1 MAAFGIVPDEPKQAL
16 RVRRFFMAAG
26 TAALFVLMLAAG
38 AAADLVPGEAALRTA
53 AAVAGLLGIFYAVFR
68 SGANRRFPDP
78 SLTFEQCAAAIV
90 TVAWVL
96 YQADRVRPLGAL
108 FYLVAMLF
116 GVFRLDT
123 RRMLVLAALALAAHG
138 MVLWLVGV
146 RRFATDHALE
156 LGQFAA
162 LAVLLPWFAV
172 MGGYVNGLRVRLSE
186 SNRQLQAAIGRIEEI
201 AIRDELTGAYNRR
214 FLMETLGREAAR
226 AARLSK
232 PLGLCLFDLDH
243 FKRINDSYGHAAG
256 DAVLRR
262 FTEIARTGL
271 RGVDV
276 LGRQGG
282 EEFVLVLPDTDL
294 EGALACA
301 ERIRANVEREDFPRL
316 PAPHRVTV
324 SAGVACATRP
334 ETPDTL
340 LARADRGLYAAKR
353 GGRNRVVAMD

>member
-1 MAAFGIVPDEPKQAL
+1 MAAFGLIPDDPKQAL
-16 RVRRFFMAAG
+16 RVRRFLMAAG
-26 TAALFVLMLAAG
+26 TSALFALMLGAGASVGLVPRATALRAAG
-38 AAADLVPGEAALRTA
+38 VILALL
-53 AAVAGLLGIFYAVFR
+53 AVFYALFR

-78 SLTFEQCAAAIV
+78 SLTFEQCAVAII

-96 YQADRVRPLGAL
+96 YEADRVRALGAL

-116 GVFRLDT
+116 GVFRLGT
-123 RRMLVLAALALAAHG
+123 GRMLVLAGLALAAHAT
-138 MVLWLVGV
+138 VLWLVGV
-146 RRFATDHALE
+146 RSLEMGFALE

-162 LAVLLPWFAV
+162 LAIMLPWFAV
-172 MGGYVNGLRVRLSE
+172 MGGHVNRLRSRLSD
-186 SNRQLQAAIGRIEEI
+186 SNRQLQAAVERIEEI
-201 AIRDELTGAYNRR
+201 AIRDELTGTYNRR
-214 FLMETLGREAAR
+214 FLIETLQRETAR

-243 FKRINDSYGHAAG
+243 FKRINDTYGHAAG

-294 EGALACA
+294 EGVRACA

-316 PAPHRVTV
+316 PAPYRVTV
-324 SAGVACATRP
+324 SGGVACATRP

-353 GGRNRVVAMD
+353 GGRNRVVAVD